1 MKTAHLKE
9 EMNKLELDIYLK
21 RMSNKT
27 EDKIELAK
35 LKKEYDKLKKEYDK
49 R

>member
-1 MKTAHLKE
+1 MKTAHIKAELG
-9 EMNKLELDIYLK
+9 KLELEITLK
-21 RMSNKT
+21 SMSNKR

-35 LKKEYDKLKKEYDK
+35 LKKEYDKLKKEYEK